1 MAKAI
6 FTAWKTKSQL
16 LEVRD
21 EFYPPSA
28 YAGPDLRSHGCAVV
42 EAWKLR
48 GNVPHHVEAT
58 ALLTDAILHDDA
70 QRNSIFS
77 IRATYSAAFCRFVT
91 GLVDTKIHGVR
102 RTMFQ
107 RATDLGLPASFVEL
121 RHEAT
126 HREPPSLVVLRKA
139 AQRSLEWL
147 WDNYWAGVGDDSGA
161 PALTHEDGA
170 SVRAVLCDALQ
181 PLSSGSVD
189 PVSKKRKRDQAIS
202 VAMRLV
208 SVCNVSATG
217 VRHLPSVLLERGFLI
232 PRGRE
237 LGDSMN
243 DTFKEW
249 NPVLQKVAEIHPAFL
264 RHLTE
269 DLVNDLAFKNTTDIS
284 EDAPS
289 EALYLWIAHILTS
302 PAWEFHRQSCPQS
315 YVLRACDESPHHW
328 TNMLGDQ
335 LRKQTGKSKSVL
347 TARPAKNRISKPKH
361 VRNDSQYAPSQLSDK
376 LLEHGWGFLEKW
388 DSRPLGVVS
397 SN

>member
-1 MAKAI
+1 
-6 FTAWKTKSQL
+6 
-16 LEVRD
+16 
-21 EFYPPSA
+21 
-28 YAGPDLRSHGCAVV
+28 
-42 EAWKLR
+42 
-48 GNVPHHVEAT
+48 
-58 ALLTDAILHDDA
+58 
-70 QRNSIFS
+70 
-77 IRATYSAAFCRFVT
+77 
-91 GLVDTKIHGVR
+91 
-102 RTMFQ
+102 MFQ

-237 LGDSMN
+237 
-243 DTFKEW
+243 
-249 NPVLQKVAEIHPAFL
+249 
-264 RHLTE
+264 
-269 DLVNDLAFKNTTDIS
+269 
-284 EDAPS
+284 
-289 EALYLWIAHILTS
+289 
-302 PAWEFHRQSCPQS
+302 
-315 YVLRACDESPHHW
+315 
-328 TNMLGDQ
+328 
-335 LRKQTGKSKSVL
+335 
-347 TARPAKNRISKPKH
+347 
-361 VRNDSQYAPSQLSDK
+361 
-376 LLEHGWGFLEKW
+376 
-388 DSRPLGVVS
+388 
-397 SN
+397 